1 LRDTVNIRILGQEY
15 KIRAGGD
22 ENRIQSLSRY
32 INEKVLD
39 VQHSGNAISTME
51 LVVVA
56 MLNMADDVLNVRTE
70 LKTYKETI
78 EHRIEKIIHNIDK
91 ETK

>member
-1 LRDTVNIRILGQEY
+1 
-15 KIRAGGD
+15 
-22 ENRIQSLSRY
+22 
-32 INEKVLD
+32 
-39 VQHSGNAISTME
+39 ME

-78 EHRIEKIIHNIDK
+78 EHRIEKIIHNIDE

>member
-1 LRDTVNIRILGQEY
+1 MQDIVNIRILGQEY
-15 KIRAGGD
+15 KVKAGGD

-51 LVVVA
+51 LVVIV
-56 MLNMADDVLNVRTE
+56 MLSMADDVLNVKTE

-78 EHRIEKIIHNIDK
+78 ADRIDQIISYLD
-91 ETK
+91 EGTK